1 MLNISIAN
9 IIYTIINLL
18 ILFFLMKKFLFGR
31 VDQIL
36 GERASEIEA
45 AKKSAEQIREESQ
58 AKIDDYNAKFAEIER
73 DRDRLMS
80 EAREMSGREY
90 DEVIANARKEAARI
104 VEDAKKAA
112 QVEARRERDN
122 QATQLENLVL
132 DAARK
137 ISSAKHD
144 EESDRKLYDEFI
156 RMGEQEDV

>member
-9 IIYTIINLL
+9 IIYTVINLL
-18 ILFFLMKKFLFGR
+18 ILFFLVKKFLFGR
-31 VDQIL
+31 IDKVL
-36 GERASEIEA
+36 EERAREIEEA
-45 AKKSAEQIREESQ
+45 TDEAGKVKAEAESRISEYDQ
-58 AKIDDYNAKFAEIER
+58 RFAEIEHER
-73 DRDRLMS
+73 DQLMS

-90 DEVIANARKEAARI
+90 DEVIAGARKEAAQI

-112 QVEARRERDN
+112 REEAKREREA

-144 EESDRKLYDEFI
+144 EEADRRLYDEFI
-156 RMGEQEDV
+156 RMGEQQDV